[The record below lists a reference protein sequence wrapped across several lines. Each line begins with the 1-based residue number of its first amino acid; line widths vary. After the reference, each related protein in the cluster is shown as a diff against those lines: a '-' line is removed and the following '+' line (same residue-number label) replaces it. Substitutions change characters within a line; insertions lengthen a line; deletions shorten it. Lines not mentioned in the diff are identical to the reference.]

1 MTIIQKVKSMETGI
15 FCRGILLGVMDKPY
29 SYVDKKSG
37 EVKSGVAHLLGLE
50 RNYRGSFGEERAIT
64 EALRIPEELYKNAAF
79 IGSITPAIGAMV
91 EVPLSG
97 YQDYPDRRH
106 FITKEAKITVCGNEK
121 LTRVA

>member
-1 MTIIQKVKSMETGI
+1 MRKVNSMETGI

-37 EVKSGVAHLLGLE
+37 EVKSGVAHLLGVE
-50 RNYRGSFGEERAIT
+50 RNYKGNFGEERAIT
-64 EALRIPEELYKNAAF
+64 EALRIPEELYKSAAF
-79 IGSITPAIGAMV
+79 IGSISPAIGAMI

-106 FITKEAKITVCGNEK
+106 FITKDAKITICGNEK
-121 LTRVA
+121 LTRAA